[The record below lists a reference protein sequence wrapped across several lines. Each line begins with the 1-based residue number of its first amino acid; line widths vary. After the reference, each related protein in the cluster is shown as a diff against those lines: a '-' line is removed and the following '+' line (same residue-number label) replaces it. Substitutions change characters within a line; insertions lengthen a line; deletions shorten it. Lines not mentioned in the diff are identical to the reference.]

1 MNQDHARRHA
11 RVPFREPAVLHVN
24 AGTTACHAIDISLKG
39 ALLELEEA
47 VDAIPGC
54 ACTLTLTLG
63 ADTCIRMQGHVAHME
78 GGMRL
83 GICCEDIDLDS
94 ITHLRRLIELNL
106 GDAALL
112 DREIA
117 AMISD

>member
-11 RVPFREPAVLHVN
+11 RVPFREPAVLRVN
-24 AGTTACHAIDISLKG
+24 AITTACHAIDISLKG
-39 ALLELEEA
+39 ALLELEET
-47 VDAIPGC
+47 VDAAPGS

-63 ADTCIRMQGHVAHME
+63 TDAGIRMRGHVAHVE
-78 GGMRL
+78 GRRL
-83 GICCEDIDLDS
+83 GIHCEDIDLDS

-112 DREIA
+112 DRELA
-117 AMISD
+117 AMITG